1 MTVHNGEL
9 CETDISPRVV
19 WIMNSRW
26 LHWGWLMF
34 RLERQG
40 ILEHAEFGQRNILE
54 NAHLKD
60 TERNGRTVFKTN
72 LITSECNFLV
82 FYIKGKN

>member
-1 MTVHNGEL
+1 MTVHNEEL

-40 ILEHAEFGQRNILE
+40 ILEHAEFGQRNVLE
-54 NAHLKD
+54 NAHLED
-60 TERNGRTVFKTN
+60 TERNGRTVLKRILLQQNVTF
-72 LITSECNFLV
+72 
-82 FYIKGKN
+82 